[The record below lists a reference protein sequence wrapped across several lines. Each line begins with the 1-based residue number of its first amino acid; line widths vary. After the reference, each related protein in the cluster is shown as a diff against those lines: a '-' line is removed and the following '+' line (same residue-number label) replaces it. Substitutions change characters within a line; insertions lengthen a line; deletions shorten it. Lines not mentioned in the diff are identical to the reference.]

1 MRWKQTE
8 YSGWGRVLRAEGR
21 VARPERTAQLR
32 AVAPLP
38 ALGNLRSYGDAALV
52 NAGDAINMTRM
63 DRLIAFD
70 ADTGLLEAEAGITI
84 GEILRIF
91 GPKGWMPA
99 VIPGTGFATLGGCI
113 ANDVHGKN
121 HHNAGS
127 FGQHVDSLTLIGID
141 GKPRRISGKR
151 ETKVFETTLGGLGQT
166 GIIAAARIQL
176 VRCAGGEMSVSEKR
190 MHDLD
195 AFIDAFDVSNAS
207 YSVGWIDATARGSEA
222 GRGILEE
229 AEFIDGSP
237 FAAAGKTRS
246 VPFNAP
252 SFAMNSLIVKAFN
265 ALYTQRIPLDG
276 RTRDRNLADFFFPLD
291 RIHDWNRLY
300 GKKGFHQFQCVV
312 PMEGA
317 AEVLADMLNRIGRSG
332 AASPLA
338 VLKKMGNGRAGPMSF
353 PMEGMTLA
361 VDFPNRV
368 KARDL
373 IADLEDQA
381 LAAGGRIYLAK
392 DSLARGRTIRAMYS
406 DFEAFA
412 EVANRVDPERV
423 FETDLVKRLALR
435 GIS

>member
-1 MRWKQTE
+1 MRWKQSE

-21 VARPERTAQLR
+21 VARPERGAQLR

-52 NAGDAINMTRM
+52 NAGDAIDMTRM

-70 ADTGLLEAEAGITI
+70 AETGLLEAEAGITI

-91 GPKGWMPA
+91 GPKGWMPT

-121 HHNAGS
+121 HHSAGS
-127 FGQHVDSLTLIGID
+127 FGQHVESLTLIGID
-141 GKPRRISGKR
+141 GKPRRISPKR
-151 ETKVFETTLGGLGQT
+151 EAKVFEATLGGLGQT
-166 GIIAAARIQL
+166 GVIAAARIQL

-190 MHDLD
+190 MDDLD
-195 AFIDAFDVSNAS
+195 AFIDAFERSNAS

-229 AEFIDGSP
+229 AEFNDDSP
-237 FAAAGKTRS
+237 FAPAGKTRS
-246 VPFNAP
+246 IPFNAP
-252 SFAMNSLIVKAFN
+252 SFAMNSLVVKAFN
-265 ALYTQRIPLDG
+265 ALYTRRIPVDG

-291 RIHDWNRLY
+291 RIYDWNRLY

-338 VLKKMGNGRAGPMSF
+338 VLKKMGDGRSGPMSF

-361 VDFPNRV
+361 VDFPNRA

-373 IADLEDQA
+373 IADLEDRA

-392 DSLARGRTIRAMYS
+392 DSLAQGRTIRAMYP
-406 DFEAFA
+406 DVEAFA
-412 EVANRVDPERV
+412 EVANKVDPERV
-423 FETDLVKRLALR
+423 FETDLVKRLGLR
-435 GIS
+435 GTS

>member
-1 MRWKQTE
+1 MRWKQSE

-21 VARPERTAQLR
+21 VARPERGAQLR

-52 NAGDAINMTRM
+52 NAGDAIDMTRM

-70 ADTGLLEAEAGITI
+70 AETGLLEAEAGITI

-91 GPKGWMPA
+91 GPKGWMPT

-121 HHNAGS
+121 HHSAGS
-127 FGQHVDSLTLIGID
+127 FGQHVESLTLIGID
-141 GKPRRISGKR
+141 GKPRRISPKR
-151 ETKVFETTLGGLGQT
+151 EAKVFEATLGGLGQT
-166 GIIAAARIQL
+166 GVIAAARIQL

-190 MHDLD
+190 MDDLD
-195 AFIDAFDVSNAS
+195 AFIDAFERSNAS

-229 AEFIDGSP
+229 AEFNDDSP
-237 FAAAGKTRS
+237 FAPAGKTRS
-246 VPFNAP
+246 IPFNAP
-252 SFAMNSLIVKAFN
+252 SFAMNSLVVKAFN
-265 ALYTQRIPLDG
+265 ALYTRRIPVDG

-291 RIHDWNRLY
+291 RIYDWNRLY

-338 VLKKMGNGRAGPMSF
+338 VLKKMGDGRSGPMSF

-361 VDFPNRV
+361 VDFPNRE

-373 IADLEDQA
+373 IADLEDRA

-392 DSLARGRTIRAMYS
+392 DSLAQGRTIRAMYP
-406 DFEAFA
+406 DVEAFA

-423 FETDLVKRLALR
+423 FETDLVKRLGLR
-435 GIS
+435 GTS

>member
-1 MRWKQTE
+1 MRWKQSE

-21 VARPERTAQLR
+21 VARPERGAQLR

-52 NAGDAINMTRM
+52 NAGDAIDMTRM

-70 ADTGLLEAEAGITI
+70 AETGLLEAEAGITI
-84 GEILRIF
+84 GEILQIF
-91 GPKGWMPA
+91 GPKGWMPT

-121 HHNAGS
+121 HHSAGS
-127 FGQHVDSLTLIGID
+127 FGQHVESLTLIGID
-141 GKPRRISGKR
+141 GKPRRISPKR
-151 ETKVFETTLGGLGQT
+151 EARVFEATLGGLGQT
-166 GIIAAARIQL
+166 GVIAAARIQL

-190 MHDLD
+190 MDDLD
-195 AFIDAFDVSNAS
+195 AFIDAFERSNAS

-229 AEFIDGSP
+229 AEFNDDSP
-237 FAAAGKTRS
+237 FAPAGKTRS

-252 SFAMNSLIVKAFN
+252 SFAMNSLVVKAFN
-265 ALYTQRIPLDG
+265 ALYTRRIPVDG

-291 RIHDWNRLY
+291 RIYDWNRLY

-317 AEVLADMLNRIGRSG
+317 AEMLADMLNRIGRSG

-338 VLKKMGNGRAGPMSF
+338 VLKKMGDGRSGPMSF

-361 VDFPNRV
+361 VDFPNRE

-373 IADLEDQA
+373 IADLEDRA

-392 DSLARGRTIRAMYS
+392 DSLAQGRTIRAMYP
-406 DFEAFA
+406 DVEAFA

-423 FETDLVKRLALR
+423 FETDLVKRLGLR
-435 GIS
+435 GTS

>member
-1 MRWKQTE
+1 MRWKQSE

-21 VARPERTAQLR
+21 VARPERGAQLR

-52 NAGDAINMTRM
+52 NAGDAIDMTRM

-70 ADTGLLEAEAGITI
+70 AETGLLEAEAGITI

-91 GPKGWMPA
+91 GPKGWMPT

-121 HHNAGS
+121 HHSAGS
-127 FGQHVDSLTLIGID
+127 FGQHVESLTLIGID
-141 GKPRRISGKR
+141 GKPRRISQKR
-151 ETKVFETTLGGLGQT
+151 EAKVFEATLGGLGQT
-166 GIIAAARIQL
+166 GVIAAARIQL

-190 MHDLD
+190 MDDLD
-195 AFIDAFDVSNAS
+195 AFIDAFERSNAS

-229 AEFIDGSP
+229 AEFNDDSP
-237 FAAAGKTRS
+237 FAPAGKTRS
-246 VPFNAP
+246 IPFNAP
-252 SFAMNSLIVKAFN
+252 SFAMNSLVVKAFN
-265 ALYTQRIPLDG
+265 ALYTRRIPVDG

-291 RIHDWNRLY
+291 RIYDWNRLY

-317 AEVLADMLNRIGRSG
+317 AEVLTDMLNRIGRSG

-338 VLKKMGNGRAGPMSF
+338 VLKKMGDGRIGPMSF

-361 VDFPNRV
+361 VDFPNRA

-373 IADLEDQA
+373 IADLEDRA

-392 DSLARGRTIRAMYS
+392 DSLAQGRTIRTMYP
-406 DFEAFA
+406 DVEAFA

-423 FETDLVKRLALR
+423 FETDLVKRLGLR
-435 GIS
+435 GTS